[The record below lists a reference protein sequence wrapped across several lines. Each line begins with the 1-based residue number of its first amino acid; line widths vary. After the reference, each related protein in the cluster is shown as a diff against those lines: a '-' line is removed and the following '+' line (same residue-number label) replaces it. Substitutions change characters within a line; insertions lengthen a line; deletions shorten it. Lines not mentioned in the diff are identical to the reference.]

1 MEATFSP
8 VISPVGEP
16 VATVV
21 VTRDVTER
29 RKAEAA
35 LKESEERFRAIA
47 ENVGTGLVITA
58 PDDGTIL
65 YANPTAAALLAIPID
80 NVVGRKLVDFCANP
94 KPQAPMSA
102 AARHPGQLANRDVQF
117 VRPDG
122 ERRVVV
128 ISVRAIRY
136 LDRNA
141 LISSLVDVTELRSAQ
156 EQVVQAAK
164 LATLGEMA
172 TSIAHEINQPLNIIR
187 MSAEAATELARDGA
201 PLPDQ
206 VTTLLDRIASQI
218 DRAAAITEH
227 MTRFGRRAT
236 ETTQTFSVGEI
247 VINATGLFR
256 EQLRLRGIG
265 LDVDLHES
273 GQRVEGNAI
282 QLEQVILNLLANA
295 RDAITDKPPADCAQL
310 AEERITVR
318 VEGCTA
324 GTGISIIVQDTG
336 GGICDGIRGRIFEP
350 FFTTKDIGKG
360 TGLGLAV
367 SDTIVN
373 EMGGTLTGQNVDG
386 GARFTVTLPATD
398 AGRDRA

>member
-65 YANPTAAALLAIPID
+65 YANPTAAALLAVPID

-102 AARHPGQLANRDVQF
+102 AARHPGQLANREVQF

-141 LISSLVDVTELRSAQ
+141 LISSLVDVTELRSTQ

-206 VTTLLDRIASQI
+206 VTTLLDRITSQI
-218 DRAAAITEH
+218 DRVAAITEH

>member
-35 LKESEERFRAIA
+35 LKEIEERFRAIA

-206 VTTLLDRIASQI
+206 VTTLLDRITSQI

>member
-65 YANPTAAALLAIPID
+65 YANPTAAALLAVPID

-206 VTTLLDRIASQI
+206 VTTLLDRITSQI

-295 RDAITDKPPADCAQL
+295 RDATTDKPPADCAQL